1 MACMAPRPRT
11 SPISGQRSCHLRA
24 RSWKISPNS
33 LARADKSS
41 RRHDETAFTQYRFS
55 DYCRNFFI
63 GDEAL
68 ERILKVARAEDI
80 ARGICQRI
88 RTSVAVGVW
97 DTVNLTRKRREPRF
111 VWVRLAGKRQR
122 QHRAPV
128 KGIFKSN
135 DGGTARVST
144 GDLDR

>member
-41 RRHDETAFTQYRFS
+41 R
-55 DYCRNFFI
+55 
-63 GDEAL
+63 
-68 ERILKVARAEDI
+68 AEGI
-80 ARGICQRI
+80 ERGICQRI

-135 DGGTARVST
+135 DGRTARVST
-144 GDLDR
+144 GDLDRVLDRLCAAVHEQGFLGEFSWCKFVQALS